1 MNDFLY
7 LLNCALWETHPELP
21 YLDDWNGIVRMAQRQ
36 TVFGLVV
43 HAALQTEAVSQL
55 ATESHQLLQQ
65 QIDDMTIAAKQA
77 NSLICQLIMALS
89 REGIE
94 VILLKGQG
102 LAAFYPNPE
111 LRQCGDIDLLVSST
125 DYVKAVEVLNRMAT
139 SRTLSKAYTTSKH
152 YHIIIKGISVE
163 LHWSC
168 MVFDA
173 HETNIK
179 YEALEERGLKEPTDD
194 FILEGKRIHRLS
206 PTFNAFYV
214 FVHLW
219 EHFIECGIGLRQ
231 VCDWAML
238 LHRRHGQIDLNLL
251 HEQLETLGIQ
261 RPWQLFGCMVVHYLG
276 LPSEE
281 MPFYDS
287 GYMHKAKRLLHI
299 ILKEGNFGTSM
310 NLNRLHNHQRGFSR
324 SLTTL
329 VSIQVRS
336 WRIFTLF
343 PDKGWSLWKSKMKG
357 GFIK

>member
-7 LLNCALWETHPELP
+7 LLRCALWETHPEVA
-21 YLDDWNGIVRMAQRQ
+21 YLDDWNGVVRMAQRQ

-77 NSLICQLIMALS
+77 NSLISQLIKALS

-94 VILLKGQG
+94 AILLKGQG

-111 LRQCGDIDLLVSST
+111 LRQCGDIDLLVRST
-125 DYVKAVEVLNRMAT
+125 DYVKAVEVINRMAT
-139 SRTLSKAYTTSKH
+139 LRTLSKAYTTEKH
-152 YHIIIKGISVE
+152 YHITIKGIPVE

-168 MVFDA
+168 MVFNT
-173 HETNIK
+173 HEINIK
-179 YEALEERGLKEPTDD
+179 YEAMEEQGLKEPTDD
-194 FILEGKRIHRLS
+194 FLLDGTCIHRLS
-206 PTFNAFYV
+206 TTFNVFYV
-214 FVHLW
+214 FLHLW
-219 EHFIECGIGLRQ
+219 EHFVEVGIGLRQ

-238 LHRRHGQIDLNLL
+238 LHRRHEQINLNLL
-251 HEQLETLGIQ
+251 HEQLEALGLQ
-261 RPWQLFGCMVVHYLG
+261 RPWQLFGCMTVCYLG

-287 GYMHKAKRLLHI
+287 GYSRKAKRLLHI
-299 ILKEGNFGTSM
+299 ILKEGNFGRSM
-310 NLNRLHNHQRGFSR
+310 NLNRFHSHQRGFKR
-324 SLTTL
+324 RLTTV

-336 WRIFTLF
+336 WRIFTLL
-343 PDKGWSLWKSKMKG
+343 PDEGWLYWKSKMKG
-357 GFIK
+357 GLIK